1 MALVGKEENVVSGR
15 WGSKAWVGEWH
26 PEDSVGLEDNL
37 GLLDKTVQIAVVN
50 CYFSLDRSK
59 DYISIPLL
67 CLGG

>member
-15 WGSKAWVGEWH
+15 WGSKAWGEWH

-50 CYFSLDRSK
+50 CYFH
-59 DYISIPLL
+59 
-67 CLGG
+67 

>member
-50 CYFSLDRSK
+50 CYFH
-59 DYISIPLL
+59 
-67 CLGG
+67 